1 VRLLLIGPPGCGK
14 GTQGARIAAR
24 YGVEHIAAGDILRAE
39 VAAGSALGKEM
50 STYMRAG
57 ELVPDDVIHD
67 VVMPRLLA
75 AAESTGYVLDGFP
88 RSVQQASE
96 ARAIAEAQ
104 DSAVRLAVFLDVP
117 HDDLIERL
125 VLRAGIE
132 GRPDDT
138 PQVIAHRL
146 DVFTEATSPLLD
158 FYRERGILHTID
170 GTLAADDVTQAIIAA
185 LPPLVR
191 ARPAST

>member
-1 VRLLLIGPPGCGK
+1 MRLLLIGPPGCGK

-39 VAAGSALGKEM
+39 VAAGSALGTEM

-57 ELVPDDVIHD
+57 ELVPDDVILD
-67 VVMPRLLA
+67 VVMPRWLA

-88 RSVQQASE
+88 RSLRQASE

-104 DSAVRLAVFLDVP
+104 DSAVRRAVFLDVP
-117 HDDLIERL
+117 YDDLIERL

-138 PQVIAHRL
+138 PQVIARRL

-158 FYRERGILHTID
+158 FYRERGILHTLD
-170 GTLAADDVTQAIIAA
+170 GTPAADDVTQAIIAV

>member
-39 VAAGSALGKEM
+39 VAAGSALGAEM

-57 ELVPDDVIHD
+57 ELVPDDVILD
-67 VVMPRLLA
+67 VVMPRWLA

-88 RSVQQASE
+88 RSLRQARE

-104 DSAVRLAVFLDVP
+104 DSAVRIAVFLDVP
-117 HDDLIERL
+117 HNDLIERL

-138 PQVIAHRL
+138 PPVIAHRL
-146 DVFTEATSPLLD
+146 DVFTEAISPLLD
-158 FYRERGILHTID
+158 FYRERGILHTLD
-170 GTLAADDVTQAIIAA
+170 GTLAADEVTQAIIAV